1 MLEKIL
7 TKMAEKVYPKRNI
20 SVEKIGGRL
29 FLHSHDTTGCNDY
42 LLEGTYSYDEVVKL
56 NNLTTYSVG
65 FGFC

>member
-42 LLEGTYSYDEVVKL
+42 LLEGTYSYP
-56 NNLTTYSVG
+56 N
-65 FGFC
+65 